1 MINNIFNSILTTVTT
16 SMTLAEAVGC
26 TAASLI
32 LGLVIALVY
41 MKSSKNYSKNY
52 ILTLVLLPALVQ
64 VVIMMVNGNLGTGV
78 AVMGAFSLVRFRSI
92 PGTSKEICGI
102 FFAMIT
108 GLATG
113 MGYIGYA
120 AIFTLIISLAM
131 IAISQTS
138 FGEVKDLDKDL
149 RVTVPESLEFNGFI
163 DDLFDQYTSSHQLC
177 FVKTANMGSMYE
189 LQYRIRLKDETRAQE
204 MMDAIRCRN
213 GNLTVA
219 LGRKQSRNE
228 EL

>member
-1 MINNIFNSILTTVTT
+1 MFNSILTTVTT
-16 SMTLAEAVGC
+16 SMTVAEAVGC

-41 MKSSKNYSKNY
+41 MKSSKTYSKNY

-131 IAISQTS
+131 FVISRTN
-138 FGEVKDLDKDL
+138 FGEAKDLDKDL
-149 RVTVPESLEFNGFI
+149 RVTIPESLEYNGFI
-163 DDLFDQYTSSHQLC
+163 DDLFEKYTQQHQLC
-177 FVKTANMGSMYE
+177 FVKTTNMGSMYE
-189 LQYRIRLKDETRAQE
+189 LQYKIRLKNEAKEQE
-204 MMDAIRCRN
+204 LMNAIRCRN
-213 GNLTVA
+213 GNLTVSM
-219 LGRKQSRNE
+219 GRKPSRSE

>member
-1 MINNIFNSILTTVTT
+1 MFNSILTTVTT
-16 SMTLAEAVGC
+16 SMTVAEAVGC

-131 IAISQTS
+131 FVISHTS
-138 FGEVKDLDKDL
+138 FGEEKDLDKDL
-149 RVTVPESLEFNGFI
+149 RVTIPESLEYNGFI
-163 DDLFDQYTSSHQLC
+163 DDLFEKYTQQHQLS
-177 FVKTANMGSMYE
+177 FVKTTNMGSMYE
-189 LQYRIRLKDETRAQE
+189 LQYKIRLKNEAKEQE
-204 MMDAIRCRN
+204 LMNAIRCRN
-213 GNLTVA
+213 GNLTVSI
-219 LGRKQSRNE
+219 GRKPGRSE

>member
-1 MINNIFNSILTTVTT
+1 MFNSILTTVTT
-16 SMTLAEAVGC
+16 SMTVAEAVGC

-131 IAISQTS
+131 FVISRTN
-138 FGEVKDLDKDL
+138 FGEAKDLDKDL
-149 RVTVPESLEFNGFI
+149 RVTIPESLEYNGFI
-163 DDLFDQYTSSHQLC
+163 DDLFEKYTQQHQLS
-177 FVKTANMGSMYE
+177 FVKTTNMGSMYE
-189 LQYRIRLKDETRAQE
+189 LQYKIRLKNEAKEQE
-204 MMDAIRCRN
+204 LMNAIRCRN
-213 GNLTVA
+213 GNLTVSM
-219 LGRKQSRNE
+219 GRKPGRSE